1 MRRAIATMSDLAA
14 RHPGWEQQLRRANGL
29 YALLRGEPHVA
40 LGLLDG
46 PDSAPERVLAL
57 LALGDAQAARAAAEH
72 VATEPGFGR
81 ARSDYGRMQVAR
93 ALAASAC
100 GEHAVAVKVLEIQ
113 LDQARA
119 EGVHGMALCA
129 LHEAR
134 ARVAIDMEDR
144 VAFREHAQALGAAY
158 GRATSSLRAR
168 YEQLGLS
175 ARRALMSVPPPQVV
189 TVAEDSGYASAD
201 VRTQIGLMGSR
212 ERRLEYALSLL
223 KAAARSSV
231 AFLFGFTDRG
241 LRQLASTGEVSA
253 PDGLEDMLSFYL
265 DAELAGSAPV
275 PRTVTGTFS
284 AAPDMVAW
292 INDGER
298 LYYPVLLACVREQRR
313 VIVGVAVLGL
323 ALQRA
328 PSLSR
333 DLVEDVA
340 QSLLDIGGIVPV
352 DAAD

>member
-1 MRRAIATMSDLAA
+1 
-14 RHPGWEQQLRRANGL
+14 
-29 YALLRGEPHVA
+29 
-40 LGLLDG
+40 
-46 PDSAPERVLAL
+46 
-57 LALGDAQAARAAAEH
+57 
-72 VATEPGFGR
+72 
-81 ARSDYGRMQVAR
+81 
-93 ALAASAC
+93 
-100 GEHAVAVKVLEIQ
+100 VKVLEIQ

-168 YEQLGLS
+168 YEQLGLA

>member
-1 MRRAIATMSDLAA
+1 
-14 RHPGWEQQLRRANGL
+14 
-29 YALLRGEPHVA
+29 
-40 LGLLDG
+40 
-46 PDSAPERVLAL
+46 
-57 LALGDAQAARAAAEH
+57 
-72 VATEPGFGR
+72 
-81 ARSDYGRMQVAR
+81 MQVAR

-100 GEHAVAVKVLEIQ
+100 GEHAVAVKLLEIE
-113 LDQARA
+113 LDHARA
-119 EGVHGMALCA
+119 DGVRGMALCA

-144 VAFREHAQALGAAY
+144 PAFREHAQALGAAY

-168 YEQLGLS
+168 YEQLGLA
-175 ARRALMSVPPPQVV
+175 ARRALMSVPPAQPA
-189 TVAEDSGYASAD
+189 TIAEDFESSGAD

-231 AFLFGFTDRG
+231 AFLYGFTEQG
-241 LRQLASTGEVSA
+241 LRKLATTGEIPA
-253 PDGLEDMLSFYL
+253 PDGLEDMLAFYL
-265 DAELAGSAPV
+265 DAELAASAPV

-298 LYYPVLLACVREQRR
+298 LYYPVLLACVREQKR

-323 ALQRA
+323 AVQRA
-328 PSLSR
+328 PALSI
-333 DLVEDVA
+333 DLIEDVA
-340 QSLLDIGGIVPV
+340 QSLLDVGGMLPV